1 MKVRRDGRKQ
11 SSAAGQIGQLS
22 MPVKRAYR
30 KREFRDVFGQSRKRP
45 KMLRAGLYARVSSN
59 DQQTL
64 SKSSLHL

>member
-1 MKVRRDGRKQ
+1 MILEIGFRFQFKVILK
-11 SSAAGQIGQLS
+11 SEEEAANSGTFL
-22 MPVKRAYR
+22 
-30 KREFRDVFGQSRKRP
+30 GQSRKRP